1 MRNIRKALRKHD
13 VKTQQTDVFIQFLI
27 DEVSLNDSAYDTLIL
42 FNKSLTDSSCEM
54 QAFSKLI
61 ACIEPTL
68 KAIIKHFKDQHSFAT
83 FYTSISTVY
92 KDPTYKNYL
101 EYAANRIINGKIH
114 KIPNSRDVTDA
125 IDDVRNS
132 FIHYG
137 GIPKIKIG
145 GKDVDI
151 KEFCI
156 IVFAF
161 LAKFYSTYHNPYWLE
176 IIPVRWSLLR
186 IKFMRIKWVITDI
199 WNSIKD
205 IYDKW
210 KRILK
215 DTAGTLLM
223 AIVTTLKWIGAVVVA
238 GVIMSGAYWA
248 WKSYNSI
255 PFEKASYEDIKD
267 VSIVEW
273 AHMHKKRASIA
284 GRLRYFEGQSKVA
297 NKIHTRTAELNKYAD
312 SWSEY
317 PDIVEYYLPI
327 ATKVPLFR
335 TLNNIITYDNALR
348 EIPQNYSSSHY
359 SPHRYDNPI
368 EAELYGSCFLCE
380 FIDLEE
386 FIVPSE
392 EMRDEVRKFEK
403 LVEIVKGDPNMSLIF
418 VFNPRN
424 ALDSGTAETVS
435 DLLQRFGIKRR
446 QIEIMPVEV
455 TNGPKLY
462 IRMDKR
468 F

>member
-1 MRNIRKALRKHD
+1 MRNIRKALRKYD
-13 VKTQQTDVFIQFLI
+13 VKTQQTDVFIRFLI
-27 DEVSLNDSAYDTLIL
+27 DEVSLNDSVYDTLIL

-68 KAIIKHFKDQHSFAT
+68 KAIIENNNDLTNFESYYKHTSF
-83 FYTSISTVY
+83 
-92 KDPTYKNYL
+92 KNYL
-101 EYAANRIINGKIH
+101 EYAAKRIINRNIDN
-114 KIPNSRDVTDA
+114 IFNPSNIINT

-137 GIPKIKIG
+137 AIPIIKIG
-145 GKDVDI
+145 TNDIDI
-151 KEFCI
+151 KEFCV

-176 IIPVRWSLLR
+176 IIPVRWGLLR
-186 IKFMRIKWVITDI
+186 IKFMRTKWVITDI
-199 WNSIKD
+199 WSSIKD
-205 IYDKW
+205 IYKEW
-210 KRILK
+210 KQILK

-327 ATKVPLFR
+327 ATEVPLFR
-335 TLNNIITYDNALR
+335 TLNNIVTYDNALK
-348 EIPQNYSSSHY
+348 EIPLNFSSSRHT
-359 SPHRYDNPI
+359 PHRYDNPI
-368 EAELYGSCFLCE
+368 EAELYGNCFLCE

-392 EMRDEVRKFEK
+392 EMREEVRKFEK
-403 LVEIVKGDPNMSLIF
+403 LVEIVKGNPNMSLIF
-418 VFNPRN
+418 VFNPKR

-446 QIEIMPVEV
+446 QIEIMPMEV

>member
-1 MRNIRKALRKHD
+1 
-13 VKTQQTDVFIQFLI
+13 
-27 DEVSLNDSAYDTLIL
+27 
-42 FNKSLTDSSCEM
+42 
-54 QAFSKLI
+54 
-61 ACIEPTL
+61 
-68 KAIIKHFKDQHSFAT
+68 
-83 FYTSISTVY
+83 
-92 KDPTYKNYL
+92 
-101 EYAANRIINGKIH
+101 
-114 KIPNSRDVTDA
+114 
-125 IDDVRNS
+125 VRNS

-137 GIPKIKIG
+137 AIPIIKIG
-145 GKDVDI
+145 DKDIDI

-176 IIPVRWSLLR
+176 IIPVRWGLLR

-205 IYDKW
+205 IYKEW
-210 KRILK
+210 ERILK

-223 AIVTTLKWIGAVVVA
+223 AIVTTLKWVGAVVVA

-327 ATKVPLFR
+327 ATEVPLFR

-368 EAELYGSCFLCE
+368 EAELYGNCFLCE

-392 EMRDEVRKFEK
+392 EMREEIRKFEK

-418 VFNPRN
+418 VFNPKR